1 LPGQG
6 VSCIKEKIVL
16 DMLFDPL
23 KIRSIS
29 FKNRIAISPMCQY
42 SSVDGFANDWHL
54 VHLGSR
60 ASGGASL
67 VMQEATAVSPNGRI
81 SPDDLGLWKDE
92 HIALLKRIT
101 GFIKKQHSVPGIQL
115 AHAGRKGSIESPWK
129 GGKIL
134 DFNNGGWKTMAPSSI
149 PFRDTD
155 PIPETMSLADIIQ
168 LREDFKSSTRRA
180 LEAGF
185 EVIEIHGAHG
195 YLINSFLS
203 PLSNQRTDHYGGNFE
218 NRTRLLKEI
227 SADIR
232 MIWPEKF
239 PLFVRISSTDYAE
252 KGWDLASSVLLATEL
267 KQLGIDLIDCS
278 SGGLIPNVHIPLA
291 PGYQVPFAEKI
302 RSETGILTGAVGL
315 ITSAVQANEII
326 SSGKADM
333 VFIARESLRN
343 SSFPLTAAYELK
355 VDMEWPSQYLRA
367 KKPIS

>member
-1 LPGQG
+1 
-6 VSCIKEKIVL
+6 
-16 DMLFDPL
+16 MLFDPL

-81 SPDDLGLWKDE
+81 SPDDLGLWNDE
-92 HIALLKRIT
+92 HIPPLKRIT
-101 GFIKKQHSVPGIQL
+101 QFIKNQHSVPGIQL
-115 AHAGRKGSIESPWK
+115 AHAGRKGSILSPWK

-134 DFNNGGWKTMAPSSI
+134 DITNGGWKTMAPSPI
-149 PFRDTD
+149 PFRETD
-155 PIPETMSLADIIQ
+155 PIPVNMSLPDIFQ

-203 PLSNQRTDHYGGNFE
+203 PLSNQRTDHYGGSFE
-218 NRTRLLKEI
+218 NRIRLLKEI

-239 PLFVRISSTDYAE
+239 PLFVRISCTDYAE
-252 KGWDLASSVLLATEL
+252 QGWDLASSILLAKEL

-278 SGGLIPNVHIPLA
+278 SGGLVPNVHIPLA
-291 PGYQVPFAEKI
+291 PGYQVPFSKKI

-315 ITSAVQANEII
+315 ITTADQANEII

-343 SSFPLTAAYELK
+343 SSFPLSAAYELK
-355 VDMEWPSQYLRA
+355 VDVEWPSQYLRA
-367 KKPIS
+367 KKSIS